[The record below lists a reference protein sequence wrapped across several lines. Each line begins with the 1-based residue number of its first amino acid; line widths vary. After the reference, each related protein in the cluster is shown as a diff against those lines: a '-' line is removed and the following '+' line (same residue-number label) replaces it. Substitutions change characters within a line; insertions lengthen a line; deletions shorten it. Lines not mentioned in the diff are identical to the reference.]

1 MAREERADV
10 TVRTHAE
17 QHHVE
22 RSPAERAA
30 EVAGIG
36 VGGRVQ
42 IGLLGRHAMDVAG
55 IERNVIE
62 KHAPREPVVRIGRIG
77 GHRSLV
83 PPDDLDARP
92 LHRGVD
98 QRGQDL
104 LRHGSSWQ
112 CDREAPM
119 AGDCAARR
127 GLEAL
132 DEPGGEHVRRADD
145 HLRRHHFR
153 VYTRG
158 SDE

>member
-22 RSPAERAA
+22 RSPAERPA

-55 IERNVIE
+55 SERNTIQ

-77 GHRSLV
+77 RHRPLV
-83 PPDDLDARP
+83 TPEDLDSRP
-92 LHRGVD
+92 LDCGADEGGQEGLGDRSARHR
-98 QRGQDL
+98 
-104 LRHGSSWQ
+104 
-112 CDREAPM
+112 DREAPV

-132 DEPGGEHVRRADD
+132 DEPCGEHVRRADD